1 MPVVRRFLFA
11 PPLARLVQREYGSE
25 RVIEGHFFPHSERQS
40 HVRIEDGAS
49 HLILTSCDAHTEAA
63 DDVTGL
69 PRLHAEALLEASA
82 GRVEFHRS
90 RLGIDAHQALVD
102 RLVAPVALDIVSV
115 EFATVEEGAAFL
127 PPEWFGTEVTQDD
140 SYSRRSIALSGLPH
154 NPEMAVSDAGL
165 NSLLDIIEA
174 LPANGS
180 ADHCLPTARIG
191 SDEDTFDALRHL
203 AALPQGCEPVPGEL
217 LKASQKDVAE
227 PNVRRPVMRTR
238 LSSRAGGDERIVS
251 VLKSLSDAL
260 GRRPTDQSAEAAH

>member
-1 MPVVRRFLFA
+1 
-11 PPLARLVQREYGSE
+11 
-25 RVIEGHFFPHSERQS
+25 
-40 HVRIEDGAS
+40 
-49 HLILTSCDAHTEAA
+49 
-63 DDVTGL
+63 
-69 PRLHAEALLEASA
+69 
-82 GRVEFHRS
+82 VEFHRS
-90 RLGIDAHQALVD
+90 RLGIDAHEALVD

-154 NPEMAVSDAGL
+154 NPEMAVSDARL

-174 LPANGS
+174 LPAYGS
-180 ADHCLPTARIG
+180 ADHCLPTARIS
-191 SDEDTFDALRHL
+191 SDED
-203 AALPQGCEPVPGEL
+203 
-217 LKASQKDVAE
+217 KASQKDVAE

-238 LSSRAGGDERIVS
+238 LSSKAGGDERIVS